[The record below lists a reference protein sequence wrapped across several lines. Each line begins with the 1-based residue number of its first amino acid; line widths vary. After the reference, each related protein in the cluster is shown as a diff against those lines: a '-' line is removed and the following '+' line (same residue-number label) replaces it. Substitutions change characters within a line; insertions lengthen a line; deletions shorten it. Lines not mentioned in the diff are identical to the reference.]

1 MAKRIALFDNI
12 KGVLIILVVAGH
24 FMHPVH
30 NDNLALSAAFD
41 VIYLFHM
48 PLFVFVS
55 GLFAKGAYR
64 EGHLNVNRMISFLVL
79 GLAYQAAYLAISGML
94 TPQRMLLFTSAPWY
108 LIGMVWWYAATPMLS
123 RLPAPAGLAVSLCAS
138 LASGCIDLS
147 NGFLAI
153 SRSLAFL
160 PFFSLGYYCT
170 TEQLEHLSYR
180 RGLWAAV
187 VAAVCIAL
195 LRIADAHAYDWF
207 FQMVYGD
214 NPYRSSIAS
223 GMAARLTATA
233 IAVLFSLA
241 TLKLVPKASSK
252 LTVLGA
258 RTLQVY
264 VLHRLIRAW
273 LTFQT
278 PFYHLPILLDPLIG
292 SAIILALSG
301 GITALCSIPA
311 LTPPFDALMRMRWIP
326 KRSAEGHTA

>member
-1 MAKRIALFDNI
+1 MA
-12 KGVLIILVVAGH
+12 
-24 FMHPVH
+24 
-30 NDNLALSAAFD
+30 AA
-41 VIYLFHM
+41 
-48 PLFVFVS
+48 
-55 GLFAKGAYR
+55 
-64 EGHLNVNRMISFLVL
+64 
-79 GLAYQAAYLAISGML
+79 
-94 TPQRMLLFTSAPWY
+94 
-108 LIGMVWWYAATPMLS
+108 
-123 RLPAPAGLAVSLCAS
+123 
-138 LASGCIDLS
+138 
-147 NGFLAI
+147 
-153 SRSLAFL
+153 
-160 PFFSLGYYCT
+160 
-170 TEQLEHLSYR
+170 
-180 RGLWAAV
+180 
-187 VAAVCIAL
+187 CIAL

-214 NPYRSSIAS
+214 NPYRSGIVS
-223 GMAARLTATA
+223 GVVARLTATA

-241 TLKLVPKASSK
+241 TLKLVPKASGK

-301 GITALCSIPA
+301 GITVLCSIPA

>member
-79 GLAYQAAYLAISGML
+79 GLAYQAVYLAISGML

-108 LIGMVWWYAATPMLS
+108 LIGMAWWYAATPMLS

-214 NPYRSSIAS
+214 NPYRSGIAS

-241 TLKLVPKASSK
+241 ALKLVPKASSK

-301 GITALCSIPA
+301 GITILCAIPA

-326 KRSAEGHTA
+326 KRSAEGRTA

>member
-108 LIGMVWWYAATPMLS
+108 LIGMAWWYAATPMLS
-123 RLPAPAGLAVSLCAS
+123 RLPAPVGLAVSLCAS

-180 RGLWAAV
+180 RGLWAAI

-214 NPYRSSIAS
+214 NPYRSGIASGVAAWRRGSRQPPLPCCSRLPPLSSCRRPRASSPFWEPARCRSMCSIAS
-223 GMAARLTATA
+223 SAPGLPFKRPSTTCP
-233 IAVLFSLA
+233 FCSTRSSDQPSSSL
-241 TLKLVPKASSK
+241 
-252 LTVLGA
+252 
-258 RTLQVY
+258 
-264 VLHRLIRAW
+264 
-273 LTFQT
+273 
-278 PFYHLPILLDPLIG
+278 
-292 SAIILALSG
+292 
-301 GITALCSIPA
+301 
-311 LTPPFDALMRMRWIP
+311 
-326 KRSAEGHTA
+326 

>member
-79 GLAYQAAYLAISGML
+79 GLAYQAAYLAISG
-94 TPQRMLLFTSAPWY
+94 S
-108 LIGMVWWYAATPMLS
+108 
-123 RLPAPAGLAVSLCAS
+123 
-138 LASGCIDLS
+138 
-147 NGFLAI
+147 FLAI

-214 NPYRSSIAS
+214 NPYRSGIAS
-223 GMAARLTATA
+223 GVAARLTATA

-301 GITALCSIPA
+301 GITVLCSIPA

>member
-12 KGVLIILVVAGH
+12 KSVLIILVVAGH

-108 LIGMVWWYAATPMLS
+108 LIGMAWWYAATPMLS

-170 TEQLEHLSYR
+170 TS
-180 RGLWAAV
+180 
-187 VAAVCIAL
+187 
-195 LRIADAHAYDWF
+195 
-207 FQMVYGD
+207 
-214 NPYRSSIAS
+214 
-223 GMAARLTATA
+223 
-233 IAVLFSLA
+233 
-241 TLKLVPKASSK
+241 
-252 LTVLGA
+252 
-258 RTLQVY
+258 
-264 VLHRLIRAW
+264 
-273 LTFQT
+273 
-278 PFYHLPILLDPLIG
+278 IG
-292 SAIILALSG
+292 SV
-301 GITALCSIPA
+301 P
-311 LTPPFDALMRMRWIP
+311 LT
-326 KRSAEGHTA
+326 